1 MKEGGIIVAA
11 SAAILFLSCDRRI
24 ALEKNFIMCPAVWHS
39 FSTCVCMPTLF
50 PVEVNLPPGF
60 RYFPDFISNEEEEK
74 LHWEIL
80 NISLNPMVFHGFEAK
95 RKVASFGCHWSFT
108 SKTLTKGT
116 EIPETFHPLIL
127 RISDQLAIDA
137 DKFCELLITEYP
149 VGSVINWH
157 RDAPPFELIA
167 GISLLS
173 DCTLR
178 FRPCDKE
185 IQNRKSIVA
194 LPVAPRSLYL
204 ISGEARTDWEHSI
217 PAVKQVRYSITVRT
231 LK

>member
-1 MKEGGIIVAA
+1 MWH
-11 SAAILFLSCDRRI
+11 
-24 ALEKNFIMCPAVWHS
+24 NFSNYI
-39 FSTCVCMPTLF
+39 CMPTLF
-50 PVEVNLPPGF
+50 PVEVELPPGF
-60 RYFPDFISNEEEEK
+60 QYFPDFISSEEEEK

-80 NISLNPMVFHGFEAK
+80 NISLNPMIFHGYEAK
-95 RKVASFGCHWSFT
+95 RKVASFGCNWSFT
-108 SKTLTKGT
+108 SGTLTKGT
-116 EIPETFHPLIL
+116 AIPAAFHPLIH
-127 RISDQLAIDA
+127 RISDRLAIDA

-157 RDAPPFELIA
+157 RDSPPFDLIA

-173 DCTLR
+173 DCTMR
-178 FRPCDKE
+178 FRPFDKE
-185 IQNRKSIVA
+185 KQNRKSTLSIP
-194 LPVAPRSLYL
+194 LAPCSLYL